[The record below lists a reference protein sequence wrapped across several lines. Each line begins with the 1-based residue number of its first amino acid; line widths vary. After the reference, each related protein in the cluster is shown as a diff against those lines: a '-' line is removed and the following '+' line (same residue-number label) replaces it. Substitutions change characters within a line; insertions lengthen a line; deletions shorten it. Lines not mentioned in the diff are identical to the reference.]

1 MFLTGRY
8 SSHRLNPSA
17 DLAPILRQRLI
28 SIREAVR
35 RGERRGDLGG
45 KIQEIGWY
53 PFSGCGWRF
62 WPDDHSGTVA
72 RGDDVLESAGNNPEG
87 TNRGTRRDDA
97 PVSGLVQQILVDQ
110 QNRGALARQELVPG
124 QLDAVPPPP
133 YAPFPT
139 LLLAHLA
146 EFQSVQVSLLPVVA
160 LGNVGEDERV
170 LDMCA
175 SPGSKTS
182 MLLSVN
188 PHFRGLVVANEY
200 DRRRLGRLH
209 HRMQTECDASAVV
222 ITNIDARFFPLLG
235 GQQYDKIL
243 CDVPCSGDGML
254 RRSPGGWSS
263 WTATSG
269 VVMQEMQAAIL
280 ERGIELLAPGGRLVY
295 STCSLNPMENEA
307 VVARVLANR
316 QQSGADD
323 DGLGLE
329 RLPPLAGL
337 VVRPGLTSWTSVRR
351 KACAGGRGGSEA
363 TLGGVWQGLHAQ
375 NEEER
380 EQELE
385 FSRVSAPPELVDSLR
400 NCSRLLP
407 HDNDSGGFF
416 LAVFVKPPATRPSA
430 QQALQQAAYTSGLPT
445 AASEGREQK
454 ALSLLDSLCV
464 RAPSKQAPAPAGR
477 MDQPGLTDWQRVS
490 GFFGID
496 WARACGEDVL
506 WASASTSQRDKMV
519 LVNHAVNS
527 FLRHSWSLPRCPCM
541 ACSLSLLHCRFYRT
555 PACLPV
561 LMPLDVGVSLLKI
574 FAFAPSTRGVLLSV
588 G

>member
-1 MFLTGRY
+1 M
-8 SSHRLNPSA
+8 
-17 DLAPILRQRLI
+17 
-28 SIREAVR
+28 
-35 RGERRGDLGG
+35 
-45 KIQEIGWY
+45 
-53 PFSGCGWRF
+53 
-62 WPDDHSGTVA
+62 
-72 RGDDVLESAGNNPEG
+72 
-87 TNRGTRRDDA
+87 
-97 PVSGLVQQILVDQ
+97 
-110 QNRGALARQELVPG
+110 
-124 QLDAVPPPP
+124 
-133 YAPFPT
+133 
-139 LLLAHLA
+139 
-146 EFQSVQVSLLPVVA
+146 VA

-269 VVMQEMQAAIL
+269 VVMQEMQVAML

-323 DGLGLE
+323 GGLGLE

-337 VVRPGLTSWTSVRR
+337 VVQPGLTSWTSVRR
-351 KACAGGRGGSEA
+351 KAGAGGHGGSEA
-363 TLGGVWQGLHAQ
+363 TLGGVRQGLHGQ
-375 NEEER
+375 NKEEP

-416 LAVFVKPPATRPSA
+416 LAIFVKPPATRPSA
-430 QQALQQAAYTSGLPT
+430 QTLQQAAYTSGLPAAAGA
-445 AASEGREQK
+445 AASAGREQK
-454 ALSLLDSLCV
+454 ALHLLDSLCV
-464 RAPSKQAPAPAGR
+464 RAPSKQVPAPAGR
-477 MDQPGLTDWQRVS
+477 IKPGITDWQRAS
-490 GFFGID
+490 HFFGID

-527 FLRHSWSLPRCPCM
+527 FLRHSWSFATFPLHGLFLTPLHCLSITRQRACPCSCPWM
-541 ACSLSLLHCRFYRT
+541 WDCQY
-555 PACLPV
+555 
-561 LMPLDVGVSLLKI
+561 
-574 FAFAPSTRGVLLSV
+574 
-588 G
+588 